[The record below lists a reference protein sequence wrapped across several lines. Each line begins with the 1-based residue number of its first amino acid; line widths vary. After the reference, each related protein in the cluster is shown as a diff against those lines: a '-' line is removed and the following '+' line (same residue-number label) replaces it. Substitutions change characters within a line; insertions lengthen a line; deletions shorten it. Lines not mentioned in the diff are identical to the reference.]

1 MTSAGRLLEAAH
13 LIVVKVGGSL
23 LVPMGEPDVVFADGV
38 VRTVCHWIEQGKK
51 VVVVSS
57 GAIMLGREEFAARTV
72 SVDSKAMAF
81 KQALAG
87 IGQIQLMRLYSRLFS
102 QCGISVGQVLLSAGD
117 FSHRPTYIN
126 ARNTLLMLLELGVVP
141 IVNENDTVG
150 VEEIKFGDND
160 TLSALVAG
168 LLDADL
174 LVIISDVEGLHTADP
189 RKESQAR
196 LVELVEKID
205 SSIETMA
212 QGTCAEGRAG
222 GMRTK
227 IEAAKITAR
236 TGVPLLLGGG
246 SEFLLNLAEGSPKG
260 TLFMPTQTRL
270 QAKKRWIAYG
280 ARIRGTLIIDE
291 GAKEAVAACGG
302 SLLPVGIKEVKGEF
316 QRGDSVR
323 LLDSEGCEVGRGIS
337 YYSSNELVKIKGCH
351 SSDIESILSYKYANE
366 AVHRDNMVLL

>member
-1 MTSAGRLLEAAH
+1 MTSAGRLLEAAD

-150 VEEIKFGDND
+150 V
-160 TLSALVAG
+160 
-168 LLDADL
+168 
-174 LVIISDVEGLHTADP
+174 
-189 RKESQAR
+189 
-196 LVELVEKID
+196 
-205 SSIETMA
+205 
-212 QGTCAEGRAG
+212 
-222 GMRTK
+222 
-227 IEAAKITAR
+227 
-236 TGVPLLLGGG
+236 
-246 SEFLLNLAEGSPKG
+246 
-260 TLFMPTQTRL
+260 
-270 QAKKRWIAYG
+270 
-280 ARIRGTLIIDE
+280 
-291 GAKEAVAACGG
+291 
-302 SLLPVGIKEVKGEF
+302 
-316 QRGDSVR
+316 
-323 LLDSEGCEVGRGIS
+323 
-337 YYSSNELVKIKGCH
+337 
-351 SSDIESILSYKYANE
+351 
-366 AVHRDNMVLL
+366 